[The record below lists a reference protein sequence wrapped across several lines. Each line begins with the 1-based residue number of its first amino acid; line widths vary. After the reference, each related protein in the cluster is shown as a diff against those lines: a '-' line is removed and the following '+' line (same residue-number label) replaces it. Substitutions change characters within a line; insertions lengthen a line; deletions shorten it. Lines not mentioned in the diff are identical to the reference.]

1 MDSIKLPNLLI
12 FRSLLYNLYTKS
24 SKQLIHQEILEILL
38 LRNLQRINLPQLSK
52 SQIRF
57 SSRQIR
63 IRRYHF

>member
-12 FRSLLYNLYTKS
+12 SRSLLYNLYTKS

-57 SSRQIR
+57 S
-63 IRRYHF
+63 